1 MSKSKAVTKRN
12 TVTMTPLE
20 HQTAEYGVLGGSRSD
35 DFNRTVADQ
44 ALSALWMPEAFGDDA
59 KLTKRQAALA
69 TLQGIK
75 PRDEVEGMLAAQ
87 MVACHSAAME
97 CYRRAMI
104 PDQPHVGRESNLR
117 FADKLSKT
125 YAQQMEAL
133 KRHRQK
139 ADQTVRV
146 ERVIVSDGG
155 QAIVGNVTKGG
166 E

>member
-1 MSKSKAVTKRN
+1 MSKSKAVARTGVVK
-12 TVTMTPLE
+12 MHPLE
-20 HQTAEYGVLGGSRSD
+20 SQVPEYAAFGGSRSD
-35 DFNRTVADQ
+35 NFNQNIADQ
-44 ALSALWMPEAFGDDA
+44 TLKSLWIPDVFDDDTKLS
-59 KLTKRQAALA
+59 KRQAALA

-104 PDQPHVGRESNLR
+104 PDQPLIGRESNLR

-133 KRHRQK
+133 KHHRQK

-146 ERVIVSDGG
+146 ERVYVGDGG

-166 E
+166 G